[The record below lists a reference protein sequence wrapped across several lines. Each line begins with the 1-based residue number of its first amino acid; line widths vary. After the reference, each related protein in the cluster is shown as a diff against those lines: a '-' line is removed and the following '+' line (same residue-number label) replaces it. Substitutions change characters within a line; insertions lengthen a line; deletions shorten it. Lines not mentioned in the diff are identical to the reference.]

1 MFARTLRLLFA
12 PLAYATVAGAWS
24 TFVVPHTE
32 NVDDTPALMAAM
44 SNYTSDASIVFE
56 AKTTYNVWSPITFPH
71 LTNVEVVISGNLS
84 YPTSIETVQG
94 YVAAANYSGA
104 WFSFTGGNNVTLRG
118 NTDPDWGWVAGH
130 GQQWWDIMQQTNRP
144 QGWLFKDVTDGV
156 ITDMKIY
163 KPVAW
168 NFATTGSNNLH
179 IFNNIILAGS
189 DNTVSLIMLNSRFH
203 SIRADGFSAGGT
215 NFLFEN
221 NYVVNGDDCLTVVSG
236 AKNITWRDSY
246 CEGSHGLSVG
256 SLGESGQVASV
267 ENVLFENTIM
277 NRTLYA
283 ARFKSWT
290 GGNGAAINIT
300 WKDIAFIDVMFP
312 IDVTQ
317 NYWDQ
322 GDGPRPNSSSVNETH
337 IENFYSMASFHP
349 SFCYLFTPNK
359 LPSTPGYVEGSCI
372 TDPCWY
378 YVSGATGKEVVI
390 FDLYPGTAT
399 NIVAKSLVARTL
411 TGAPVA
417 VMCNSSTISSDVGF
431 VCLDGP
437 YIPTQAGL

>member
-44 SNYTSDASIVFE
+44 SNYTL
-56 AKTTYNVWSPITFPH
+56 KRPYNVWSPITFPH

-189 DNTVSLIMLNSRFH
+189 DNTSFPFNTCVPK
-203 SIRADGFSAGGT
+203 DGFSAGGT

-337 IENFYSMASFHP
+337 IENF
-349 SFCYLFTPNK
+349 LFDGFVGVIND
-359 LPSTPGYVEGSCI
+359 TPGYVEGSCI

-390 FDLYPGTAT
+390 FDLYLGTAT

>member
-1 MFARTLRLLFA
+1 MIVARIPLSFSVL
-12 PLAYATVAGAWS
+12 LAYAAVAGAWS

-32 NVDDTPALMAAM
+32 DVDDTPALMAAI
-44 SNYTSDASIVFE
+44 SDYTSDASIVFE
-56 AKTTYNVWSPITFPH
+56 ANTTYNVWSPITFPH
-71 LTNVEVVISGNLS
+71 LTNVEVVISGNLT
-84 YPTSIETVQG
+84 YPTSIGAVQG
-94 YVAAANYSGA
+94 HVAAANYSGA

-118 NTDPDWGWVAGH
+118 NTDPDWGWVDGH

-144 QGWLFKDVTDGV
+144 QGWLFKDVTNG
-156 ITDMKIY
+156 IIRDMKIY

-168 NFATTGSNNLH
+168 NFATTGSSHVH

-189 DNTVSLIMLNSRFH
+189 DNASFPFNT
-203 SIRADGFSAGGT
+203 DGFSAGGT
-215 NFLFEN
+215 NLLFEN
-221 NYVVNGDDCLTVVSG
+221 NYVVNGDDCLTVTNG
-236 AKNITWRDSY
+236 AKNITWRNSY

-256 SLGESGQVASV
+256 SLGEGGQVASV

-277 NRTLYA
+277 NHTLYA

-300 WKDIAFIDVMFP
+300 WKDITFIDVMFP

-337 IENFYSMASFHP
+337 IENF
-349 SFCYLFTPNK
+349 LFDHFVGVIED
-359 LPSTPGYVEGSCI
+359 TPGYVEGSCI

-378 YVSGATGKEVVI
+378 YVPGATGKEAVI
-390 FDLYPGTAT
+390 FDLYPDTAT
-399 NIVAKSLVARTL
+399 NIVVKNLVARTL
-411 TGAPVA
+411 SGAPA
-417 VMCNSSTISSDVGF
+417 AAMCNSSTISNDVGF
-431 VCLDGP
+431 VCWDGP
-437 YIPTQAGL
+437 YIPTSAGL

>member
-1 MFARTLRLLFA
+1 MTSLTCRMMVARMPSLILC
-12 PLAYATVAGAWS
+12 AWS

-32 NVDDTPALMAAM
+32 DVDDTPALMAAI
-44 SNYTSDASIVFE
+44 SDYTPN
-56 AKTTYNVWSPITFPH
+56 TTYNVWSPVTFPH
-71 LTNVEVVISGNLS
+71 LTNVEVVISGNLT
-84 YPTSIETVQG
+84 YPTSIGTVQG

-118 NTDPDWGWVAGH
+118 NTDPDWGWVDGH

-144 QGWLFKDVTDGV
+144 QGWLFKDVTNG
-156 ITDMKIY
+156 IIRDMKIY

-168 NFATTGSNNLH
+168 NFATTGSSHVH

-189 DNTVSLIMLNSRFH
+189 DNASFPFNT
-203 SIRADGFSAGGT
+203 DGFSAGGT
-215 NFLFEN
+215 NLLFEN
-221 NYVVNGDDCLTVVSG
+221 NYVVNGDDCLTVTNG
-236 AKNITWRDSY
+236 AKNITWRNSY

-256 SLGESGQVASV
+256 SLGEGGQVASV
-267 ENVLFENTIM
+267 ENNH
-277 NRTLYA
+277 TLYA

-300 WKDIAFIDVMFP
+300 WKDITFIDVMFP

-337 IENFYSMASFHP
+337 IENF
-349 SFCYLFTPNK
+349 LFDHFVGVIND
-359 LPSTPGYVEGSCI
+359 TPGYVEGSCI

-378 YVSGATGKEVVI
+378 YVPGATGKEAVI
-390 FDLYPGTAT
+390 FDLYPDTAT
-399 NIVAKSLVARTL
+399 NIVVKNLVARTL
-411 TGAPVA
+411 SGAPA
-417 VMCNSSTISSDVGF
+417 AAMCNSSTISNDVGF
-431 VCLDGP
+431 VCWDGP
-437 YIPTQAGL
+437 YIPTSAGL

>member
-1 MFARTLRLLFA
+1 MIVARIPLSFSVL
-12 PLAYATVAGAWS
+12 LAYAAVAGAWS

-32 NVDDTPALMAAM
+32 DVDDTPALMAAI
-44 SNYTSDASIVFE
+44 SDYTSDASIVFE
-56 AKTTYNVWSPITFPH
+56 ANTTYNVWSPITFPH
-71 LTNVEVVISGNLS
+71 LTNVEVVISGNLT
-84 YPTSIETVQG
+84 YPTSIGAVQG
-94 YVAAANYSGA
+94 HVAAANYSGA

-118 NTDPDWGWVAGH
+118 NTDPDWGWVDGH

-144 QGWLFKDVTDGV
+144 QGWLFKDVTNG
-156 ITDMKIY
+156 IIRDMKIY

-168 NFATTGSNNLH
+168 NFATTGSSHVH

-189 DNTVSLIMLNSRFH
+189 DNASFPFNT
-203 SIRADGFSAGGT
+203 DGFSAGGT
-215 NFLFEN
+215 NLLFEN
-221 NYVVNGDDCLTVVSG
+221 NYVVNGDDCLTVTNG
-236 AKNITWRDSY
+236 AKNITWRNSY

-256 SLGESGQVASV
+256 SLGEGGQVASV

-277 NRTLYA
+277 NHTLYA

-300 WKDIAFIDVMFP
+300 WKDITFIDVMFP

-337 IENFYSMASFHP
+337 IENF
-349 SFCYLFTPNK
+349 LFDHFVGVIND
-359 LPSTPGYVEGSCI
+359 TPGYVEGSCI

-378 YVSGATGKEVVI
+378 YVPGATGKEAVI
-390 FDLYPGTAT
+390 FDLYPNTAT
-399 NIVAKSLVARTL
+399 NIVVKNLVARTL
-411 TGAPVA
+411 SGAPA
-417 VMCNSSTISSDVGF
+417 AAMCNSSTISNDVGF
-431 VCLDGP
+431 VCWDGP
-437 YIPTQAGL
+437 YIPTSAGL

>member
-1 MFARTLRLLFA
+1 MMFARTLLSLSA
-12 PLAYATVAGAWS
+12 PLAYAAIAGAWS

-32 NVDDTPALMAAM
+32 DADDTPALMSAL
-44 SNYTSDASIVFE
+44 SDYKSDASIVFQ
-56 AKTTYNVWSPITFPH
+56 ANTTYNVWSPITFSS

-94 YVAAANYSGA
+94 YVAAANYPGA
-104 WFSFTGGNNVTLRG
+104 WISFTGNNVTLRG
-118 NTDPDWGWVAGH
+118 NTDPDWGWVDGH
-130 GQQWWDIMQQTNRP
+130 GQQWWDIGQQTNRP
-144 QGWLFKDVTDGV
+144 HGWLFKDVTNGV
-156 ITDMKIY
+156 IRDMKIY

-168 NFATTGSNNLH
+168 NFATTGSNNVH
-179 IFNNIILAGS
+179 IFNNTILAGS
-189 DNTVSLIMLNSRFH
+189 DTNSFPFNT
-203 SIRADGFSAGGT
+203 DGFSAGGT
-215 NFLFEN
+215 NLLFEN
-221 NYVVNGDDCLTVVSG
+221 NYVVNGDDCLAVANG
-236 AKNITWRDSY
+236 AKNIIWRDSY

-256 SLGESGQVASV
+256 SLGANGQVASV

-300 WKDIAFIDVMFP
+300 WKDITFIDVMFP
-312 IDVTQ
+312 IYVTQ

-322 GDGPRPNSSSVNETH
+322 SDGPPPSSTSVNETH
-337 IENFYSMASFHP
+337 IENF
-349 SFCYLFTPNK
+349 LFENFNGVIND
-359 LPSTPGYVEGSCI
+359 TPGYVEGSCI

-399 NIVAKSLVARTL
+399 NIVAKDLVAQTL

-431 VCLDGP
+431 VCSDGP
-437 YIPTQAGL
+437 YLPTQAGL